1 MASSD
6 TNEQREARKK
16 KLRELEASLF
26 GATNNWNNNAI
37 TGLPELQN
45 VGEYSGSG
53 FGNAER
59 RKNSALSTILKPM
72 TPKGLFTNPKRP
84 QSKGSYSQLLESE
97 DDEDEGLSS
106 SGSSAAFIGTPPPLK
121 PIPTST
127 TERRKSSST
136 SSTLLRSE
144 VQELDQSL
152 QWIEH
157 NPKQQVLD
165 NLKRRHGITRSPSVD
180 SQNNLFHY
188 PGTNLQQVEEIRD
201 SLSRASVLDNPSPR
215 RRSIASP
222 IQNSGR
228 NAKLLDDKPDPIR
241 ASRLTQTQAP
251 SLGYARD
258 LSPGQLSEDGKL
270 SADWP
275 TMPEIKASMPI
286 KGGRRDSLQP
296 LPIKPPLKTK
306 KLSLSKTVDLVTSPA
321 LGSTTPG
328 LSTPEFN
335 PFADALSKANRLPAI
350 GDGKHVPKIKIN
362 TSPRPRRDPQ
372 SKTLEPHPP
381 SGLVSFEGLE
391 TTDFVTPEETFRNV
405 PDALSDMCPKTFDS
419 IPSDVFDNIPRAVS
433 ARQEERHK
441 RFQEHEKQLK
451 ARAHSGSMSS
461 LNNPLESQSEG
472 TTPEQGT
479 INILTALFPKATV
492 IQRNHN
498 APANGN
504 QFETDFM
511 FALFIQ
517 EKEQTPANEPNRVR
531 RSSDPSASRPGSRD
545 PRNDP
550 EVGHFCAPW
559 VPGFCEANF
568 CIFHCSTRPRSKE
581 NPLST
586 D

>member
-6 TNEQREARKK
+6 NDQREARKK

-26 GATNNWNNNAI
+26 GATNNWNNNVI

-53 FGNAER
+53 FGKAER
-59 RKNSALSTILKPM
+59 RKSSALSTLLKPV

-84 QSKGSYSQLLESE
+84 QSKGNYSQLLESE
-97 DDEDEGLSS
+97 DDDEDDEALSS
-106 SGSSAAFIGTPPPLK
+106 SGSSSAFIGTPPPLK
-121 PIPTST
+121 PIPAT
-127 TERRKSSST
+127 TKERRKSSST
-136 SSTLLRSE
+136 TSTLLRSE

-165 NLKRRHGITRSPSVD
+165 NIKRRHGITRSPSMD
-180 SQNNLFHY
+180 SHNDLFQY
-188 PGTNLQQVEEIRD
+188 PGSNLQQVTESRD
-201 SLSRASVLDNPSPR
+201 ALSRASVLENPIPR

-222 IQNSGR
+222 LQKGTTA
-228 NAKLLDDKPDPIR
+228 NALGSKSDPIR

-258 LSPGQLSEDGKL
+258 LSPGQSSEDGKL

-275 TMPEIKASMPI
+275 SMPEIKASMPI

-321 LGSTTPG
+321 LASATPG
-328 LSTPEFN
+328 LSAPEFN
-335 PFADALSKANRLPAI
+335 PFADALGKVNRLPAI
-350 GDGKHVPKIKIN
+350 ADGKHVPKIKIN

-372 SKTLEPHPP
+372 SKTLESHPP

-391 TTDFVTPEETFRNV
+391 TSNFVTPEETFQNV
-405 PDALSDMCPKTFDS
+405 PDALHDMCPKTFDS

-451 ARAHSGSMSS
+451 ARVNSGSMSS
-461 LNNPLESQSEG
+461 LINPLEPRSEG
-472 TTPEQGT
+472 ATPEQGT
-479 INILTALFPKATV
+479 INILTALFPNATV
-492 IQRNHN
+492 IQRNN
-498 APANGN
+498 PPDNGN

-517 EKEQTPANEPNRVR
+517 EKEQTPANEPNRGR
-531 RSSDPSASRPGSRD
+531 RSSDPSASRPSSRD

-568 CIFHCSTRPRSKE
+568 CIFHCSTRPRSKDKS
-581 NPLST
+581 LSA